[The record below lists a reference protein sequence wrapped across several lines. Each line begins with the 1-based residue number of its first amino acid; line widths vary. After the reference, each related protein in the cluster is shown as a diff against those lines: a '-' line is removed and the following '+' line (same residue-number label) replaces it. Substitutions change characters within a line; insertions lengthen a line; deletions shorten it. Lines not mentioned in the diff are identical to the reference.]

1 MLGSFQ
7 CLLLLWPLFVW
18 TQHPSLLHLL
28 VCTTYDTSIHT
39 QSNIQILKKAGSLNS
54 TCHFFQID
62 YFGLIVRKIKVFQV
76 GCSLGRMNKISSL
89 CLKSLTS
96 QLQGMVLNNFSHLK
110 YTQYEQFEGHR
121 YAFYPSAIGA
131 WSPVP
136 TLEATLQGAG
146 AVWHLTWQVTLEA
159 SYSLHTDAV
168 SFLQTFPVLVYFW
181 NSKCLKLVPMVAS

>member
-7 CLLLLWPLFVW
+7 CSLLLWPLFVW
-18 TQHPSLLHLL
+18 TQHPSSLHLL
-28 VCTTYDTSIHT
+28 VSITYNTCTHT
-39 QSNIQILKKAGSLNS
+39 QSNIQILKEAGSLNS

-62 YFGLIVRKIKVFQV
+62 YFGLIVRKVKVFQV
-76 GCSLGRMNKISSL
+76 GFSLGRMNEISSL

-96 QLQGMVLNNFSHLK
+96 QLQGMVLNNFSHLE
-110 YTQYEQFEGHR
+110 YIQHEQFEGHR

-146 AVWHLTWQVTLEA
+146 AVRHLSWQVTLEA
-159 SYSLHTDAV
+159 SYSLHTAAV